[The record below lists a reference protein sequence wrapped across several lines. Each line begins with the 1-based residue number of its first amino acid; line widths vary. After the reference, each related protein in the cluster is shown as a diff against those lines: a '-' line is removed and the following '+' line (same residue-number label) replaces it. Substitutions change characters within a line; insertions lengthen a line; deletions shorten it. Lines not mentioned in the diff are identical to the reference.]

1 MENTRLPE
9 RIRKYLKDRGLSE
22 QIIDTRLDWNGTH
35 IVIPIYDGDGRILFR
50 KMRRDPDTDGWSDA
64 PKYLYEKGATAAL
77 YGVDFLSVNSIVFL
91 CEGELDALRLMSE
104 GLCALSTTGGSGT
117 FLDEWADLL
126 KGREV
131 VVCYDNDEAGIKGA
145 IRVQAQLPTARI
157 LTLPRG
163 DQQASEGNIKD
174 VTDYLKHHSIESFL
188 TLANEAHT
196 YILPKEPEGVI
207 ESKKQIKDLV
217 AAYRMTA
224 EQCVL
229 ALRDARMSFRGDYEL
244 LEQLRR
250 HVLARYDH
258 FQHLL
263 KSFDRSGVKD
273 SSRIMRAKAVSILQ
287 FITFNRQG
295 FGKCLWHDDSKPSL
309 FYNKDGSKFPNTV
322 KCFSCGYKGDA
333 IDVVMK
339 IRGCTFKEAIDNL
352 LGV

>member
-9 RIRKYLKDRGLSE
+9 RIRIWLKNRGISE

-35 IVIPIYDGDGRILFR
+35 IVIPIFDSDGRILFK
-50 KMRRDPDTDGWSDA
+50 KMRRDPDTDGWTDA

-77 YGVDFLSVNSIVFL
+77 YGIDFLRVQGTVYL

-117 FLDEWADLL
+117 FLDEWAELL
-126 KGREV
+126 KDRDV
-131 VVCYDNDEAGIKGA
+131 VICYDNDEAGIKGA
-145 IRVQAQLPTARI
+145 IRVQTQLPNARI
-157 LTLPRG
+157 LALPHG
-163 DQQASEGNIKD
+163 DWKD
-174 VTDYLKHHSIESFL
+174 VTEYLARNSLSSFQAL
-188 TLANEAHT
+188 VDEARS
-196 YILPKEPEGVI
+196 YILPKEPEGII
-207 ESKKQIKDLV
+207 ESRKQIKDLV
-217 AAYRMTA
+217 AAYRLAA
-224 EQCVL
+224 ESCVL
-229 ALRDARMSFRGDYEL
+229 ALRDARQSTRGDYEI

-263 KSFDRSGVKD
+263 KNFDRSGVKD
-273 SSRIMRAKAVSILQ
+273 GSRIMQAKAVSILQ
-287 FITFNRQG
+287 FIQFNKQG

-309 FYNKDGSKFPNTV
+309 FYNKENSKFPNTV
-322 KCFSCGYKGDA
+322 KCFSCGFKGDV

-339 IRGCTFKEAIDNL
+339 IRQCSFKEAIDNL